1 MHDKNII
8 ACNPLRIVSN
18 FSWVNGVEVGNVMK
32 PSKIIL
38 IVLVLAAAVVVFRAL
53 PVGEWIIQLE
63 GYVRGLG
70 PIGPVAMVLA
80 YVLCTV
86 LFIPGSAITIG
97 AGTLFGLST
106 GFIVVV
112 IGANLGALTSFLL
125 ARSLLR
131 EKVTSWASANPK
143 FRSLDQAIGKQGF
156 KMVLLTRLSPVFPF
170 VLLNY
175 LLGLTAVRTPS
186 YVLANLLGMLPA
198 TFLFVYIGAAARD
211 ALAGPVDASANI
223 YQTIL
228 KYVGLAATVAVVVL
242 VTRVARKALREA
254 EAAGRK
260 HHDRSSAAARSAPQ
274 TGGLRR
280 NAAGRRCP

>member
-1 MHDKNII
+1 MKTGKI
-8 ACNPLRIVSN
+8 AL
-18 FSWVNGVEVGNVMK
+18 VGF
-32 PSKIIL
+32 
-38 IVLVLAAAVVVFRAL
+38 LAAALFVGFLLLPIRQWFTEFEGAVASLGALGPAVVVL
-53 PVGEWIIQLE
+53 VYI
-63 GYVRGLG
+63 
-70 PIGPVAMVLA
+70 
-80 YVLCTV
+80 LCTV

-112 IGANLGALTSFLL
+112 IGANLGALASFLL

-211 ALAGPVDASANI
+211 ALAGPADPRRIFIKRFLSMSVWRRRWRWSSWSHGWRA
-223 YQTIL
+223 
-228 KYVGLAATVAVVVL
+228 K
-242 VTRVARKALREA
+242 RCAR
-254 EAAGRK
+254 
-260 HHDRSSAAARSAPQ
+260 RSSSKKTSRPVF
-274 TGGLRR
+274 
-280 NAAGRRCP
+280 RRCSIRITNRRPTTKCCWPTMSMIGA